1 MKHQH
6 SRQAFLSCL
15 LLTAIACSVHAQSG
29 KDTTLMA
36 LDTPSATFPPLP
48 ARPAHKTTHASTGM
62 PLAKATR
69 DSLIRDIRTI
79 FHRINTDTT
88 LRVVSLDP
96 EAFEEAVGGSP
107 DNGGDATGYFKKD
120 TLVKFVLSVG
130 PSFGLKDYEYYY
142 DQGRIVFIYEK
153 DQHFPVLKDGSGL
166 DHEKLVVGFEGR
178 FYFNK
183 GKLIAKLLD
192 RRDQF
197 MAQEVNDAYID
208 ELLDVETFTKVL
220 KKQLPTHHR

>member
-6 SRQAFLSCL
+6 FRRACLYCL
-15 LLTAIACSVHAQSG
+15 LLTAIACPTHAQ
-29 KDTTLMA
+29 
-36 LDTPSATFPPLP
+36 
-48 ARPAHKTTHASTGM
+48 KTTHASAGT

-88 LRVVSLDP
+88 LRVVSLDE
-96 EAFEEAVGGSP
+96 EAFEEAVGGAP
-107 DNGGDATGYFKKD
+107 DNGGDVTGYFKKD
-120 TLVKFVLSVG
+120 TLVKLILSVG

-197 MAQEVNDAYID
+197 MAEEVNDAYID
-208 ELLDVETFTKVL
+208 ELLDVDTFIKAL
-220 KKQLPTHHR
+220 RKQLPTHHR